1 MNTTIE
7 SHKGLVKRLLSQ
19 LEIDIEQDKA
29 VALCNAF
36 QNSFH
41 MKLSQDE
48 PVGYIEVNQ
57 YNEYRLEPADLFD
70 CSKIEK
76 DIKHNIYLAPP
87 STEALQKDKAEL
99 IEYAIKLRHE
109 LNYIDNYVIEEYK
122 NEARDALA
130 IPQPKCMQD

>member
-48 PVGYIEVNQ
+48 PVG
-57 YNEYRLEPADLFD
+57 
-70 CSKIEK
+70 
-76 DIKHNIYLAPP
+76 
-87 STEALQKDKAEL
+87 
-99 IEYAIKLRHE
+99 
-109 LNYIDNYVIEEYK
+109 
-122 NEARDALA
+122 
-130 IPQPKCMQD
+130 